1 MTVAPHRSASIDP
14 EGRPRPSG
22 EPEARSPQRAHCD
35 LCLSPIHEGRAER
48 FVHGAPFAFC
58 CPGCA
63 QVFEILGPEEATR
76 QGPRFKGGEGEA
88 ELPPGPYNEVWLKV
102 EGIACGSCAP
112 LIEGLL
118 QSRAGVVKAVVEP
131 VSEVVQVLFAP
142 SLVRKDEL
150 GPHLAKF
157 GFGAK
162 ELQHADDD
170 APDLHGAIRLVLAIV
185 LGANA
190 MMNAMVMYAAFAHDV
205 GRNWLSELVFMERIY
220 EPNPIPDDIRGVFT
234 YVTGLSALPVLLYCG
249 WPILVSGWRRVRLGS
264 PNTDSL
270 VGFGALMA
278 FCVSLYT
285 MLVLKSHHVYFD
297 TASMLV
303 SLLVIGR
310 ALERGSKRKAQRAV
324 QGLLHL
330 GAKGAELWKDGAW
343 IEVPLAQIQAGDRL
357 RVKTG
362 ERLPVDGR
370 VLVGMGWLDTS
381 SLTGEPRPM
390 AVAPGQDV
398 LAGTLLQDGTLELE
412 ARQVGES
419 TLLAQVVQRVRQTL
433 SAKPPL
439 QLLADKIAAVFM
451 PTVLALA
458 LLAGLLAFAKQAT
471 STQALMAG
479 VAVLVVA
486 CPCALGLATPMVL
499 IQAVGEC
506 ARRGILLKGG
516 EVLEAAPKVKAV
528 VFDKTGT
535 LTTGK
540 LELLGLR
547 LNGIDEHRAFAWAAA
562 LEEIST
568 HPLAERLFREGMTR
582 LQALGE
588 SLPPVT
594 DRRVKAGLG
603 VEGTFEGQALRIGR
617 PSWLRDEGVDVPVTW
632 LSGDG
637 LDGSLVLLAHGTT
650 ALALFALGDQVRPEA
665 AQAIRALKALK
676 VEPWLLSGDRLEA
689 CLKVAA
695 QVGIEARCVLGGALP
710 QEKADHLARIQS
722 TVGPAA
728 MVGDGINDAVALS
741 QADLGIALGSG
752 ASVALESA
760 GLVLVHRDLRRI
772 PTFLGLGRLA
782 VSRIRQN
789 LLWAFGYNLALIPMA
804 LAGHVHPILAA
815 TAMMASSL
823 SVVLNSGRTLSLA
836 GHRRDLET

>member
-1 MTVAPHRSASIDP
+1 L
-14 EGRPRPSG
+14 
-22 EPEARSPQRAHCD
+22 SPTTSKAHCD
-35 LCLSPIHEGRAER
+35 LCLSPIHEGRTER
-48 FVHGAPFAFC
+48 LVQGAPFAFC

-63 QVFEILGPEEATR
+63 QVFEILGPAEAAK
-76 QGPRFKGGEGEA
+76 QGPRFKGGEGAA

-112 LIEGLL
+112 LVEGLL

-131 VSEVVQVLFAP
+131 VSEVAQVLFAP
-142 SLVRKDEL
+142 SVVRKDEL
-150 GPHLAKF
+150 PTHLAKY

-170 APDLHGAIRLVLAIV
+170 TPDIHSAVRLVLAIV

-190 MMNAMVMYAAFAHDV
+190 MMNAMVMYAAFAHDI
-205 GRNWLSELVFMERIY
+205 GRSWFSELFFMERVY
-220 EPNPIPDDIRGVFT
+220 EPNPIPDDVRGIFT
-234 YVTGLSALPVLLYCG
+234 WVTGISALPVLLYCG
-249 WPILVSGWRRVRLGS
+249 WPILVNGWRRVRLGS

-270 VGFGALMA
+270 VGFGAVMA

-285 MLVLKSHHVYFD
+285 MVVLKSHHVYFD

-310 ALERGSKRKAQRAV
+310 ALEKGSKRKAQRAV

-330 GAKGAELWKDGAW
+330 SSKGAEKAVDGTW
-343 IEVPLAQIQAGDRL
+343 VEVPLGEVQAGDRL

-362 ERLPVDGR
+362 ERVPVDGR
-370 VLVGMGWLDTS
+370 VVAGDGWLDTS
-381 SLTGEPRPM
+381 SLTGEPRPVHVREG
-390 AVAPGQDV
+390 AEA
-398 LAGTLLQDGTLELE
+398 LAGTLLQEGTLELE
-412 ARQVGES
+412 ARAVGEA

-439 QLLADKIAAVFM
+439 QLLADRIAAIFM

-458 LLAGLLAFAKQAT
+458 LFAGLLAFAKQAT
-471 STQALMAG
+471 PTQSLMAG

-516 EVLEAAPKVKAV
+516 EVLEAAPKVRAV

-535 LTTGK
+535 LTTGR
-540 LELLGLR
+540 LELLAVR
-547 LNGIDEHRAFAWAAA
+547 LNGIDEDGAFRLAAA
-562 LEEIST
+562 LEEVST
-568 HPLAERLFREGMTR
+568 HPLAERLFREGMAR
-582 LQALGE
+582 AAGHP
-588 SLPPVT
+588 LPLVT
-594 DRRVKAGLG
+594 ERRVQAGLG
-603 VEGTFEGQALRIGR
+603 VEGIFEGRPLRIGR
-617 PSWLRDEGVDVPVTW
+617 PAWLRDEGVRLPSGW
-632 LSGDG
+632 LTGEG
-637 LDGSLVLLAHGTT
+637 LDGSLVVLAQGDQ

-665 AQAIRALKALK
+665 AKAVAQLRALG
-676 VEPWLLSGDRLEA
+676 VQPWLLSGDRPEA
-689 CLKVAA
+689 CAIVAA
-695 QVGIEARCVLGGALP
+695 TVGIDPACVVGGALP
-710 QEKADHLARIQS
+710 QEKAEHLARIQA
-722 TVGPAA
+722 TVGPTA

-760 GLVLVHRDLRRI
+760 GVVLVHRDLRRI
-772 PTFLGLGRLA
+772 PTFLRLGRMA
-782 VSRIRQN
+782 VGRIRQN
-789 LLWAFGYNLALIPMA
+789 LFWAFAYNLALIPLA

-823 SVVLNSGRTLSLA
+823 SVVLNSGRRLKLE
-836 GHRRDLET
+836 GRRRDLESEG

>member
-1 MTVAPHRSASIDP
+1 MTAAK
-14 EGRPRPSG
+14 
-22 EPEARSPQRAHCD
+22 AHCD
-35 LCLSPIHEGRAER
+35 LCLSPIHEGRTER
-48 FVHGAPFAFC
+48 LVHGQPFTFC

-63 QVFEILGPEEATR
+63 QVFEILGPEEAAK
-76 QGPRFKGGEGEA
+76 QGPRFKGGEGAA

-112 LIEGLL
+112 LVEGLL
-118 QSRAGVVKAVVEP
+118 QSRPGVVKAVVEP
-131 VSEVVQVLFAP
+131 VSEVAQVLFAP
-142 SLVRKDEL
+142 SVVRKDEL
-150 GPHLAKF
+150 GPHLAKY

-170 APDLHGAIRLVLAIV
+170 APDLHSAVRLVLAIV

-190 MMNAMVMYAAFAHDV
+190 MMNAMVMYAAFAHDI
-205 GRNWLSELVFMERIY
+205 GRSWFSELFFMERVY
-220 EPNPIPDDIRGVFT
+220 EPNPIPDDIRGIFT
-234 YVTGLSALPVLLYCG
+234 WVTGISALPVLLYCG

-270 VGFGALMA
+270 VGFGAVMA

-285 MLVLKSHHVYFD
+285 MVVLKSHHVYFD

-310 ALERGSKRKAQRAV
+310 ALEKGSKRKAQRAV

-330 GAKGAELWKDGAW
+330 STKGAEKWVDGVW
-343 IEVPLAQIQAGDRL
+343 LDVPQAQVQPGDRL

-362 ERLPVDGR
+362 ERIPVDGR
-370 VLVGMGWLDTS
+370 VLVGEGWLDTS
-381 SLTGEPRPM
+381 SLTGESRPL
-390 AVAPGQDV
+390 AVTAGQDV

-412 ARQVGES
+412 ARAVGEA

-439 QLLADKIAAVFM
+439 QLLADKIAAIFM

-471 STQALMAG
+471 PTQALMAG

-516 EVLEAAPKVKAV
+516 EVLEAAPKVKAL

-540 LELLGLR
+540 LEILGLR
-547 LNGIDEHRAFAWAAA
+547 LQGPDAHRAFALAAA
-562 LEEIST
+562 LEEVST

-582 LQALGE
+582 LQDVGE
-588 SLPPVT
+588 PLPEVT
-594 DRRVKAGLG
+594 DRRVRAGLG
-603 VEGTFEGQALRIGR
+603 VEGTFEGRPLRIGR
-617 PSWLRDEGVDVPVTW
+617 PDWLKEEGVAVPETW
-632 LSGDG
+632 LTGDG
-637 LDGSLVLLAHGTT
+637 LEGSLVILAHGAD

-665 AQAIRALKALK
+665 ARAVKALKALK
-676 VEPWLLSGDRLEA
+676 VEPWLISGDRLET

-695 QVGIEARCVLGGALP
+695 QVGIEARCVVGGALP
-710 QEKADHLARIQS
+710 QEKADHLARLQAE
-722 TVGPAA
+722 VGPTA

-741 QADLGIALGSG
+741 QADLGIAMGSG

-772 PTFLGLGRLA
+772 PVFLRLGRMA
-782 VSRIRQN
+782 VGRIRQN
-789 LLWAFGYNLALIPMA
+789 LFWAFGYNLALIPLA

-823 SVVLNSGRTLSLA
+823 SVVLNSGRKLSLE
-836 GHRRDLET
+836 GRRRNLEAES

>member
-1 MTVAPHRSASIDP
+1 MIPP
-14 EGRPRPSG
+14 K
-22 EPEARSPQRAHCD
+22 AHCD
-35 LCLSPIHEGRAER
+35 LCLSPIHEGRTER
-48 FVHGAPFAFC
+48 LVHGEPFAFC

-63 QVFEILGPEEATR
+63 QVFEILGPEEAAK
-76 QGPRFKGGEGEA
+76 QGPRFKGGEGAA

-112 LIEGLL
+112 LVEGLL

-131 VSEVVQVLFAP
+131 VSEVAQVLFAP
-142 SLVRKDEL
+142 SVVRKDEL
-150 GPHLAKF
+150 STHLAKY

-170 APDLHGAIRLVLAIV
+170 TPDLHSAVRLVLAIV

-190 MMNAMVMYAAFAHDV
+190 MMNAMVMYAAFAHDI
-205 GRNWLSELVFMERIY
+205 GRSWFSELFFMERVY
-220 EPNPIPDDIRGVFT
+220 EPNPIPDDVRGIFT
-234 YVTGLSALPVLLYCG
+234 WVTGISALPVLLYCG
-249 WPILVSGWRRVRLGS
+249 WPILVNGWRRVRLGS

-270 VGFGALMA
+270 VGFGAIMA

-285 MLVLKSHHVYFD
+285 MVVLKSHHVYFD

-310 ALERGSKRKAQRAV
+310 ALEKGSKRKAQRAV

-330 GAKGAELWKDGAW
+330 SAKGAEKQVEGAW
-343 IEVPLAQIQAGDRL
+343 TEVPLDQVQAGDRL

-362 ERLPVDGR
+362 ERVPVDGR
-370 VLVGMGWLDTS
+370 VVAGNGWLDTS
-381 SLTGEPRPM
+381 SLTGEPRPVHVRGG
-390 AVAPGQDV
+390 AEA
-398 LAGTLLQDGTLELE
+398 LAGTLLQEGTLELQ
-412 ARQVGES
+412 ATAVGEA

-439 QLLADKIAAVFM
+439 QLLADRIAAIFM

-458 LLAGLLAFAKQAT
+458 LLAGLLAFAQQAT
-471 STQALMAG
+471 PTQSLMAG

-535 LTTGK
+535 LTTGR

-547 LNGIDEHRAFAWAAA
+547 LNGIVEDEAFRLAAA
-562 LEEIST
+562 LEEVST
-568 HPLAERLFREGMTR
+568 HPLAERLFREGMAR
-582 LQALGE
+582 AAGQP
-588 SLPPVT
+588 LPEVT
-594 DRRVKAGLG
+594 DRSVKAGLG
-603 VEGTFEGQALRIGR
+603 VAGTFEGRPLRIGR
-617 PSWLRDEGVDVPVTW
+617 PAWLRDEGVALPEGW
-632 LSGDG
+632 LTGEG
-637 LDGSLVLLAHGTT
+637 LDGSLVVLAHGDE

-665 AQAIRALKALK
+665 AQAVAQLKALG
-676 VEPWLLSGDRLEA
+676 VQPWLLSGDRPEA
-689 CLKVAA
+689 CAKVAA
-695 QVGIEARCVLGGALP
+695 AVGIDPTCVVGGALP
-710 QEKADHLARIQS
+710 QEKAEHLVRIQA
-722 TVGPAA
+722 TVGPTA

-760 GLVLVHRDLRRI
+760 GVVLVHRDLRRI
-772 PTFLGLGRLA
+772 PTFLRLGRMA
-782 VSRIRQN
+782 VGRIRQN
-789 LLWAFGYNLALIPMA
+789 LFWAFGYNLALIPLA

-823 SVVLNSGRTLSLA
+823 SVVLNSGRRLSLA
-836 GHRRDLET
+836 GRRRDLEAEG